1 MKVARTVWSLAD
13 PKAAN
18 LVWKS
23 AALMVL
29 SLVERKVDQ
38 MAAY

>member
-1 MKVARTVWSLAD
+1 MMVALTVWSLAD
-13 PKAAN
+13 QKAAC

-29 SLVERKVDQ
+29 SLVERKAD
-38 MAAY
+38 